1 MLDASPTKIS
11 ATGVQLNASTRKG
24 GGLKQAQKQMQ
35 VGRSDNILDVGYLED
50 TFLEEDILWLLIMNL
65 FTRLILIERGLPPIR
80 FFYTF

>member
-35 VGRSDNILDVGYLED
+35 VDCSGNILEVEC
-50 TFLEEDILWLLIMNL
+50 
-65 FTRLILIERGLPPIR
+65 
-80 FFYTF
+80 